1 MKPLVN
7 FAVSSLVA
15 ERCRNGP
22 RALAV
27 VRVGIG
33 EVGGRDRSRG
43 SAQDVVADCQEE
55 EKSVKVGMYF
65 YQGAYM
71 YDVRKRW
78 GKRYPKTRRTEGRLR
93 DYDKRGEGPEK
104 SETIADVIEVWLQQK
119 VAPWL
124 PDGDDRF

>member
-43 SAQDVVADCQEE
+43 STQNVVADYQEDE
-55 EKSVKVGMYF
+55 ISVLIGIDIYI
-65 YQGAYM
+65 Y
-71 YDVRKRW
+71 W
-78 GKRYPKTRRTEGRLR
+78 GHLHMTSAKGGGSGTKN
-93 DYDKRGEGPEK
+93 
-104 SETIADVIEVWLQQK
+104 
-119 VAPWL
+119 
-124 PDGDDRF
+124 